1 MSLYF
6 PAGSSLSR
14 PGLSSAPEGSQA
26 AADNAADD
34 SRGAAA
40 DIKAQGTLS
49 GQSALPDILATVAD
63 QNADLRSLTQ
73 NYRDPAAAIQLDKAA
88 GVFE

>member
-1 MSLYF
+1 LPLCF

-14 PGLSSAPEGSQA
+14 PGLLCAVEGAQD
-26 AADNAADD
+26 AADSAADD
-34 SRGAAA
+34 SRVSA
-40 DIKAQGTLS
+40 DIKSKGTLR

-73 NYRDPAAAIQLDKAA
+73 NYRDPAGAIQQGKAA
-88 GVFE
+88 GVFV